1 MVSIT
6 TRPFASHQSF
16 LDPQLTSDGKPYGPV
31 RYKQIVQERYI
42 ISKQAHISYSDTGK
56 MTPSE
61 RKMIL
66 QFLVE
71 DSRREKEA
79 LEKAKSGRKNHSKK

>member
-1 MVSIT
+1 M
-6 TRPFASHQSF
+6 
-16 LDPQLTSDGKPYGPV
+16 DPQLTSDGKPYGPV